1 MIEIS
6 KKQDIAQDIASTED
20 AKEHKLAERYAMDIN
35 KLITV
40 VIPTLNEE
48 KGIEATIKELHS
60 IGINNILV
68 VDGYSKDRTV
78 EVAKSLNTRVI
89 FQHGKGKTGALKTA
103 VEHVDTPYMLVIDG
117 DFTYDAKNIDRLLQH
132 MDNYDEIIG
141 ARVPVD
147 EKSMTRLHRF
157 GNRLITKVFN
167 FLMNT
172 NLSDVCSGMYMLKT
186 ETVREIDFNTDGF
199 EIEAE
204 IAAQIATIGSITEVP
219 INYRPRIGRQKL
231 STWKHGYR
239 IIRSIFH
246 LARLYN
252 PGAFYSF
259 LISLLLIPAGIIFAN
274 SLLELTLT
282 GRMTAHWF
290 MIGVALLLVALQG
303 MSIGVL
309 SLVVKRS
316 NMRMLRALR
325 KNIGK
330 VYT

>member
-6 KKQDIAQDIASTED
+6 KKQDIAQDIVSSED
-20 AKEHKLAERYAMDIN
+20 AKEHKLAERYAMDID

-78 EVAKSLNTRVI
+78 EVAKSLNARVI

-103 VEHVDTPYMLVIDG
+103 VEHVDTPYMLIIDG
-117 DFTYDAKNIDRLLQH
+117 DFTYDTKNIDRFIQH

-141 ARVPVD
+141 ARIPVD
-147 EKSMTRLHRF
+147 EKSMTGLHRF

-186 ETVREIDFNTDGF
+186 ETVREIDFYTDGF
-199 EIEAE
+199 DVEAE
-204 IAAQIATIGSITEVP
+204 IAAQIAAIGSITEVP
-219 INYRPRIGRQKL
+219 INYRQRVGRQKL
-231 STWKHGYR
+231 STWKHGYK
-239 IIRSIFH
+239 ILRSIFH

-274 SLLELTLT
+274 SLLELMLT
-282 GRMTAHWF
+282 GRMTSHWF
-290 MIGVALLLVALQG
+290 LIGVALLLIALQG

-325 KNIGK
+325 KRIGK
-330 VYT
+330 VYA

>member
-78 EVAKSLNTRVI
+78 EVAKSLNARVI

-147 EKSMTRLHRF
+147 EKSITRLHRF

-325 KNIGK
+325 KNIGQ